1 MRTTLLACLG
11 AFALSAMA
19 QTPTD
24 VLAQLPDF
32 PHHWNQA
39 GLYNQVIRDEYG
51 NGAPAG
57 CVAVAGAACM
67 EWSGAPAAFGAQ
79 AFTTGRALRTEPLD
93 WGRLAPTPLDARGR
107 RSAQTV
113 LYNLGLLTA
122 IYYVEGGSSTT
133 PLINLAAAL
142 TAEPTGYASAYS
154 VPFNKYGQTCATDED
169 VRMAIW
175 SALRCGSPVAMSVER
190 DGGAHAIVAT
200 GCGTDA
206 ARQPLTQVFGGYGV
220 APTWMDVPTSMP
232 VPGGYTYS
240 RLASVVTGIVAERP
254 EGAGSRY
261 AFPVLGQ
268 VKGANGPLPFA
279 RVTLTAA
286 DGSVLARTA
295 TDLKGRFGLWG
306 WFGTAMRV
314 TCGEASADLPA
325 QAHGGTV
332 QPIIGTPF
340 SALEVPPARLA
351 AAIQNCERT
360 LTVAESCATIHTS
373 LTDAVAAAQA
383 SGTPILCLNS
393 EDPDLKDAF
402 RRVAGHTLLYADP
415 RQDTPFSE
423 VDDRPDASCFL
434 LDASGTVVAYALARD
449 AEGLA
454 AFLANPVSPEP
465 LELAGEVTLTEADNG
480 RDVVVSEAATVT
492 VEGDVRLGALTIEAP
507 LTLTGEGTCVWAT
520 LDQRAALTLAGPNLR
535 YVPPKVG
542 DGTGSAFPDDLTV
555 RDGAELHFAR
565 GDVSGYDLTEGTIAL
580 GSGGILAATSRD
592 TLHRPLTLAGGHID
606 LGDKGGNFGSLDL
619 FGTTL
624 TVTADSTVS
633 ALSGAQNPRL
643 MARKGTN
650 TIRFANDARLTIE
663 APIAAA
669 EKGTLTLSGQGKA
682 AFRKVS
688 APVIV
693 GSGVLLEGGDYAGGL
708 SLTGGARLTAE
719 APITVT
725 GSFSAAGEIVVEGV
739 RSGLLVKG
747 AVSAGNATFKVEP
760 GFEVRTTAEGLRL
773 VATHAT
779 DPVIYVG
786 GAEAEAL
793 PDDPARN
800 LLVLTTTDRKE
811 SGLWDAYAAFRS
823 SAEGGGWNVMVAAV
837 GNIPAGQG
845 IADYLRAS
853 GCDFVLIGASATE
866 IPALDGVRDRLDG
879 LHVGRLPLRESVS
892 MGTKMDVGSDMTGQD
907 FVMRSDAELLAEF
920 VGKLHRAGQTHAP
933 GTLTLHGGGFGVPDQ
948 YDNNS
953 DFAQWDGLPPFSDTT
968 AWYFPTQLGITIY
981 ALRDRACRFRQTF
994 PGCFSTLSLYDD
1006 QTYRVGKTEAGRDFG
1021 RWIVSEQDNALL
1033 WVEGQARRDRLGIIA
1048 VGNTKNGL
1056 LTAEAISGLSALVLS
1071 PSGLSGDLSQEASP
1085 SVGEM
1090 LVLNPEGGALAA
1102 ILPAGEAPFT
1112 VGSDGIPAG
1121 VTHTACGAIAEALI
1135 ADPDLTVGEAF
1146 SRAAGETPLTLL
1158 GDPTVRVAPYAHPSR
1173 DDLLLPEGEADAPL
1187 SDEAIAALVWA
1198 GRAARLTP
1206 PYRVASRTVD
1216 GSRALPMS
1224 AIGDALACLEGL
1236 APVVEDGEVVVAYDF
1251 AVTDIAVADDA
1262 VEITLAFRAPAGQ
1275 TVRLSPSA
1283 VCRLVPTEG
1292 DALPALQ
1299 RLDGDTGWTRLL
1311 FARPQG
1317 ATALFRGTLSPAP

>member
-67 EWSGAPAAFGAQ
+67 EWCGAPAAFGAQ

-107 RSAQTV
+107 RTAQTV

-154 VPFNKYGQTCATDED
+154 VPFNKYGQACATDED

-190 DGGAHAIVAT
+190 DGGAHAVVAT

-206 ARQPLTQVFGGYGV
+206 AGQPLTQVFGGYGV

-268 VKGANGPLPFA
+268 VMGADGPLPFA

-340 SALEVPPARLA
+340 SALEVPPASLA
-351 AAIQNCERT
+351 AAIRNCERT
-360 LTVAESCATIHTS
+360 LTVAEPCAILHTS
-373 LTDAVAAAQA
+373 LADAVAAAQA

-402 RRVAGHTLLYADP
+402 RWVAGHTLLYADP
-415 RQDTPFSE
+415 RQEAPFPE
-423 VDDRPDASCFL
+423 VDARPDASCFL
-434 LDASGTVVAYALARD
+434 LDASGVVVAYALARD

-454 AFLANPVSPEP
+454 AFLDNPVSPEP
-465 LELAGEVTLTEADNG
+465 LELAGEATLTEADNG

-507 LTLTGEGTCVWAT
+507 LTLTGEGSCVWAT

-565 GDVSGYDLTEGTIAL
+565 GDVSGYDLTGGTIAL
-580 GSGGILAATSRD
+580 GPGGILAATSRD

-633 ALSGAQNPRL
+633 ALSGAREPQL

-669 EKGTLTLSGQGKA
+669 EDASLSLTGQGKA

-688 APVIV
+688 APVTV

-725 GSFSAAGEIVVEGV
+725 GTFSAAGEIVVEGA

-793 PDDPARN
+793 PDDPARS

-845 IADYLRAS
+845 VADYLRAS
-853 GCDFVLIGASATE
+853 GCGFVLIGASAAE

-892 MGTKMDVGSDMTGQD
+892 MGIVVDLSKAGGSQDYRDVGD
-907 FVMRSDAELLAEF
+907 DAVLQGYLA
-920 VGKLHRAGQTHAP
+920 KLRKAGTTHAP
-933 GTLTLHGGGFGVPDQ
+933 GALTLLGKNFGAGLGT
-948 YDNNS
+948 YDNAI
-953 DFAQWDGLPPFSDTT
+953 DYGARYPVLGQWGIGNKGGTT
-968 AWYFPTQLGITIY
+968 FYALCDRYGHFVGTNPAAFPTPL
-981 ALRDRACRFRQTF
+981 
-994 PGCFSTLSLYDD
+994 LYNDG
-1006 QTYRVGKTEAGRDFG
+1006 TYRTDGGAAPGRDFVYG
-1021 RWIVSEQDNALL
+1021 TDAALL
-1033 WVEGQARRDRLGIIA
+1033 WAEGPASRTELSLLAANG
-1048 VGNTKNGL
+1048 GNLKI
-1056 LTAEAISGLSALVLS
+1056 TAECVPALWSLVLA
-1071 PSGLSGDLSQEASP
+1071 PIGQGGDLSQEASP

-1112 VGSDGIPAG
+1112 VGADGIPAG

-1216 GSRALPMS
+1216 GSRALPVS

-1317 ATALFRGTLSPAP
+1317 ATALFRVTLSPAP